1 MVPTRNQ
8 PAISPRVFWDTDIAT
23 LDYEKDKLYVM
34 DKVLN
39 YGVWDDFV
47 AMMKYYGKDV
57 VKKEVVRLP
66 YLKKDVLNFLCF
78 YLGLKPAQFECY
90 TRRQLQE
97 PHWDF

>member
-1 MVPTRNQ
+1 MVPAQKRPT
-8 PAISPRVFWDTDIAT
+8 ISPRVFWDTNVAE
-23 LDYEKDKLYVM
+23 LDFEQDKLYVM

-47 AMMKYYGKDV
+47 AMMKYYGKEV
-57 VKKEVVRLP
+57 VTQEVVRLP

-90 TRRQLQE
+90 TRRQSQE
-97 PHWDF
+97 PHWNF